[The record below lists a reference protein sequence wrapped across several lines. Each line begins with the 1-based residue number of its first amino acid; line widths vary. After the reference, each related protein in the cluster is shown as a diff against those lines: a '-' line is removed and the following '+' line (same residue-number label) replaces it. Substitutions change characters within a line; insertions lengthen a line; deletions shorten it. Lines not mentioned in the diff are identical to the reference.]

1 MLVPLFTC
9 FNTNLMRDVPEW
21 KVPIYIMQEENDPFT
36 ETALAKAYFDCI
48 IVP

>member
-21 KVPIYIMQEENDPFT
+21 KVPIYIMQKRMTLLRKRHWQRPILI
-36 ETALAKAYFDCI
+36 A
-48 IVP
+48 